1 MSFFNKREGKYGAS
15 SERDRPYLSPSF
27 ISASLVKGSFSK
39 ICALPRYVDLNEW
52 FSLRI
57 QAFDFFNYSNVF
69 YHVVSEYCT
78 ASECS
83 VMSAGP
89 GHDYLWVDSQRRSV
103 KIPAPQYVDYVFT
116 WIQNII
122 NDQNVFPTRSVSSR
136 LRNTVRLIF
145 KQLFR
150 VFAHIYTAH
159 ADVIQQLS
167 IEGHL
172 NSLFTHFL
180 FFGREFDLLDRKDF
194 APIQDLINDLDA
206 IESSRN

>member
-1 MSFFNKREGKYGAS
+1 MFARKPQVTNRI
-15 SERDRPYLSPSF
+15 YLSPSF

-39 ICALPRYVDLNEW
+39 ICALPRFVDLNE
-52 FSLRI
+52 
-57 QAFDFFNYSNVF
+57 
-69 YHVVSEYCT
+69 C
-78 ASECS
+78 
-83 VMSAGP
+83 
-89 GHDYLWVDSQRRSV
+89 HDYLWVDSQRRSV
-103 KIPAPQYVDYVFT
+103 KISAPQYVDYVFT

-122 NDQNVFPTRSVSSR
+122 NDQNVFPTKSAAEFPRDFV
-136 LRNTVRLIF
+136 NTVRLIF

-167 IEGHL
+167 IQGHL

-194 APIQDLINDLDA
+194 APIQDLIAELDA
-206 IESSRN
+206 MESTRSSGPA